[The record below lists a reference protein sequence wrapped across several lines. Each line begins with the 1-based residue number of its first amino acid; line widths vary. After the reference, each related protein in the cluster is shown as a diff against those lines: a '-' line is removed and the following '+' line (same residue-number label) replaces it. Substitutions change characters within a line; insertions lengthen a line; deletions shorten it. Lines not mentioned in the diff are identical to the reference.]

1 MFGKWSRLRYMDQC
15 TEAFGIVK
23 VLTDQEGKPSD
34 LEIVYANT
42 AMASVEKVSAQTMQG
57 RRFSERH
64 PEVAGEW
71 AAMLYPA
78 AYQDHTVKRKNYL
91 NGPDL
96 LAVITGFPV
105 EKGFCGVLLQDYTAL
120 VGKMIK
126 SISSKEV
133 GIFYYDIRKDLV
145 IADASMIARF
155 GGKPRYEGLITSYA
169 MEMIDETY
177 VDLLRSQLSQ
187 FPEPSRLIEANLRLK
202 NGRLMHFALTADD
215 MEAEE
220 TIAIGYVE
228 DVSNAPTFAQQEEQ
242 DTLTG
247 LFHSRSAKVR
257 INEAIGS
264 CLENNRI
271 DAMILIDLDGF
282 ALVNEVFGHEKGDEI
297 LKETAEILRNNF
309 KGKDILARP
318 GGDEYIVY
326 VTDLNDKRAA
336 LQICRSLNKLIAF
349 NLDHDTGD
357 PVRVTASIGVGFA
370 CDNGGNYDRLY
381 KNVEDAVKETK
392 ANGKNGYT
400 LA

>member
-15 TEAFGIVK
+15 TEPFGIAK
-23 VLTDQEGKPSD
+23 VILDASGKPSD
-34 LEIVYANT
+34 LEIVYANA
-42 AMASVEKVSAQTMQG
+42 AMAAIEKVSAQMMQG

-64 PEVAGEW
+64 PEVAAEW

-78 AYQDHTVKRKNYL
+78 AYQNSTVKRKNYL

-105 EKGFCGVLLQDYTAL
+105 ENGFCGVLLQDYTAL
-120 VGKMIK
+120 VGKMIR
-126 SISSKEV
+126 SISNKEV
-133 GIFYYDIRKDLV
+133 GIFYYDIAKDLV
-145 IADASMIARF
+145 IADASMIRHF

-177 VDLLRSQLSQ
+177 VDILRSQLSQ
-187 FPEPSRLIEANLRLK
+187 FPDPSRLIEVNLRLK
-202 NGRLMHFALTADD
+202 SGRLMHFALTADD

-220 TIAIGYVE
+220 SIAVGYVE
-228 DVSNAPTFAQQEEQ
+228 DVSNAPTFAEQEER

-247 LFHSRSAKVR
+247 LFHSVSAKAR
-257 INEAIGS
+257 IDEAIQS
-264 CLENNRI
+264 CYETNRI

-282 ALVNEVFGHEKGDEI
+282 SKVNEVFGHEKGDEI
-297 LKETAEILRNNF
+297 IRETAEILRNNF

-336 LQICRSLNKLIAF
+336 LQICRSLNKLVAF
-349 NLDHDTGD
+349 SLENEGGD
-357 PVRVTASIGVGFA
+357 PIRVTASIGVGFA

-381 KNVEDAVKETK
+381 RNVEDAMKETK
-392 ANGKNGYT
+392 ANGRNGYT